1 MEEEFKKIIE
11 GFKGVATASVSDAVD
26 KVVGRRGFMSHEIK
40 PIFPCK
46 IVGPAVTILNEEAL
60 VAAPPRLAME
70 AMENASPGDVL
81 VLVIDGGKDVAGW
94 GGLMTA
100 GAIVKE
106 LAGTILDCGTRD
118 VIEIE
123 EARYPVFA
131 RSIVPSTT
139 PGRYVTSAVQ
149 VPVICGGV
157 RVNPGDIIVG
167 DRDGVVV
174 VPREQAAKV
183 LETALAMEETERQM
197 AREIYKRKSLL
208 KAFEHFRRI

>member
-1 MEEEFKKIIE
+1 MEELEKIIE

-46 IVGPAVTILNEEAL
+46 IAGPAVTILKEEAL
-60 VAAPPRLAME
+60 VTEPPTLTME

-81 VLVIDGGKDVAGW
+81 VIVMEGEKDVAGW

-123 EARYPVFA
+123 ETRYPVFA
-131 RSIVPSTT
+131 RSIVPSTS
-139 PGRYVTSAVQ
+139 PGRYVTSAIQ
-149 VPVICGGV
+149 VPVMCGGV

-174 VPREQAAKV
+174 VPREHAAEV
-183 LETALAMEETERQM
+183 LKAALGMEETERQM
-197 AREIYKRKSLL
+197 TREIEKLGSLL
-208 KAFEHFRRI
+208 KAYQRFTRI